1 MQISALKENFN
12 NENRVALTPDTIKL
26 FQRLGLEVLIE
37 DGAGNNSGYPNDLY
51 EANGAKIASRDQCLK
66 ANICLCVKIPNDN
79 DLQQL
84 NENTVLIG
92 ILNPYEN
99 KKYFNTL
106 NEKKIISCCMELIP
120 RISRAQSM
128 DVLSSQAN
136 LAGYRSVIDAAEQF
150 GKAFPMMMTAAGR
163 VNPAKV
169 MVLGVGVA
177 GLQAIATAK
186 RLGAVVSATDVRSA
200 TKEQVESLGGKFIMV
215 EDEESSNAETEGGY
229 AKEMS
234 EEYKQKQAKLIA
246 ETIAKQDIVICTALI
261 PGKKAPVL
269 ISQEMVESMAS
280 GSVVVD
286 LAVEA
291 GGNCPLSKEGEVVD
305 HGGVKIVGYANVP
318 GRVAKDASALYAK
331 NIFNFLSLI
340 INKDD
345 KKINFNYEYP
355 KPGEIHADQKKYIQ
369 KYFNEFENSKPKDVW
384 YLEYLGVDPN
394 NHSQGIGT
402 QLLQKSLEEIDAL
415 HEAAYLESSNPRNMS
430 LYERH
435 GFEVVKKFQFGD
447 GPPIHT
453 MLREAR

>member
-1 MQISALKENFN
+1 MQISALKESSND
-12 NENRVALTPDTIKL
+12 ENRVALTPDSIKL
-26 FQRLGLEVLIE
+26 FQKLGLEVLIE
-37 DGAGNNSGYPNDLY
+37 DGAGIDSGYPNKLY
-51 EANGAKIASRDQCLK
+51 EENGAKIVKRNECLK
-66 ANICLCVKIPNDN
+66 ANICLCVQMPNN
-79 DLQQL
+79 DLNNL
-84 NENTVLIG
+84 NENAILIG

-106 NEKKIISCCMELIP
+106 NNKKIISCCMELIP

-215 EDEESSNAETEGGY
+215 EDEESTNAETEGGY

-234 EEYKQKQAKLIA
+234 DEYKKKQAKLIA
-246 ETIAKQDIVICTALI
+246 DTVAKQDIVICTALI
-261 PGKKAPVL
+261 PGKTAPIL

-291 GGNCPLSKEGEVVD
+291 GGNCPLSKLGEIVD
-305 HGGVKIVGYANVP
+305 HNGVKVIGYANVP
-318 GRVAKDASALYAK
+318 GRVPKDASALYAK

-340 INKDD
+340 INKED
-345 KKINFNYEYP
+345 KKINLNWEDEIVNAVILTNEGKLRLDQFN
-355 KPGEIHADQKKYIQ
+355 
-369 KYFNEFENSKPKDVW
+369 
-384 YLEYLGVDPN
+384 
-394 NHSQGIGT
+394 
-402 QLLQKSLEEIDAL
+402 
-415 HEAAYLESSNPRNMS
+415 
-430 LYERH
+430 
-435 GFEVVKKFQFGD
+435 
-447 GPPIHT
+447 
-453 MLREAR
+453 

>member
-12 NENRVALTPDTIKL
+12 NENRVAITPDTIKL

-37 DGAGNNSGYPNDLY
+37 DGAGINSGYPNELY
-51 EANGAKIASRDQCLK
+51 KENGAKIVKRDKCLK
-66 ANICLCVKIPNDN
+66 ASICLCVKIPNKEDIN
-79 DLQQL
+79 QL

-99 KKYFNTL
+99 KDYFNAL
-106 NEKKIISCCMELIP
+106 NNNKIISCCMELIP

-234 EEYKQKQAKLIA
+234 DEYKKKQSKLIA

-261 PGKKAPVL
+261 PGKTAPVL

-291 GGNCPLSKEGEVVD
+291 GGNCPISKIGQVID
-305 HGGVKIVGYANVP
+305 HKGVKVIGYANVP
-318 GRVAKDASALYAK
+318 GRVAKDASALYSK

-340 INKDD
+340 INKEDN
-345 KKINFNYEYP
+345 KIILNWEDEIVNSVVLTNEGKLRLEQFN
-355 KPGEIHADQKKYIQ
+355 
-369 KYFNEFENSKPKDVW
+369 
-384 YLEYLGVDPN
+384 
-394 NHSQGIGT
+394 
-402 QLLQKSLEEIDAL
+402 
-415 HEAAYLESSNPRNMS
+415 
-430 LYERH
+430 
-435 GFEVVKKFQFGD
+435 
-447 GPPIHT
+447 
-453 MLREAR
+453 

>member
-1 MQISALKENFN
+1 MQIAALKENHI
-12 NENRVALTPDTIKL
+12 NENRVSLTPDSVKI
-26 FQRLGLEVLIE
+26 FQRLNLEVFLE
-37 DGAGNNSGYPNDLY
+37 DGAGVTSGYPNELY
-51 EANGAKIASRDQCLK
+51 LENGARIVSRKDCLN
-66 ANICLCVKIPNDN
+66 ADICLCVRIPEEN
-79 DLQQL
+79 DLNNL
-84 NENTVLIG
+84 KNESVLIG

-106 NEKKIISCCMELIP
+106 NNKKIISCCMELIP

-163 VNPAKV
+163 INPAKV

-215 EDEESSNAETEGGY
+215 EEEENSDAETAGGY

-234 EEYKQKQAKLIA
+234 EDYKKKQAILIA

-261 PGKKAPVL
+261 PGKIAPTL
-269 ISQEMVESMAS
+269 ISQEMVESMAT

-291 GGNCPLSKEGEVVD
+291 GGNCPLSKLGQVVD
-305 HGGVKIVGYANVP
+305 HKGVKILGYANVP

-340 INKDD
+340 VNKENSE
-345 KKINFNYEYP
+345 INFNWED
-355 KPGEIHADQKKYIQ
+355 EIVNAVVLT
-369 KYFNEFENSKPKDVW
+369 KDGTLR
-384 YLEYLGVDPN
+384 LE
-394 NHSQGIGT
+394 
-402 QLLQKSLEEIDAL
+402 
-415 HEAAYLESSNPRNMS
+415 
-430 LYERH
+430 
-435 GFEVVKKFQFGD
+435 QF
-447 GPPIHT
+447 I
-453 MLREAR
+453 

>member
-1 MQISALKENFN
+1 
-12 NENRVALTPDTIKL
+12 
-26 FQRLGLEVLIE
+26 
-37 DGAGNNSGYPNDLY
+37 
-51 EANGAKIASRDQCLK
+51 
-66 ANICLCVKIPNDN
+66 
-79 DLQQL
+79 
-84 NENTVLIG
+84 
-92 ILNPYEN
+92 
-99 KKYFNTL
+99 
-106 NEKKIISCCMELIP
+106 
-120 RISRAQSM
+120 M

-345 KKINFNYEYP
+345 KKINFNWED
-355 KPGEIHADQKKYIQ
+355 EIVNAVTLTHEGKLRLEQ
-369 KYFNEFENSKPKDVW
+369 FN
-384 YLEYLGVDPN
+384 
-394 NHSQGIGT
+394 
-402 QLLQKSLEEIDAL
+402 
-415 HEAAYLESSNPRNMS
+415 
-430 LYERH
+430 
-435 GFEVVKKFQFGD
+435 
-447 GPPIHT
+447 
-453 MLREAR
+453 

>member
-1 MQISALKENFN
+1 MQISALKENSN
-12 NENRVALTPDTIKL
+12 NENRVALTPDAIKL

-37 DGAGNNSGYPNDLY
+37 DVAGNNSGYPNELY
-51 EANGAKIASRDQCLK
+51 KENGAKIVSRNECLK
-66 ANICLCVKIPNDN
+66 ADICLCVKMPNEE
-79 DLQQL
+79 DLNQL

-106 NEKKIISCCMELIP
+106 NNKTIISCSMELLHGL
-120 RISRAQSM
+120 SRAHGM
-128 DVLSSQAN
+128 ADVSAQAN

-215 EDEESSNAETEGGY
+215 EDEESTNAETEGGY

-234 EEYKQKQAKLIA
+234 EEYKKKQAKLIA
-246 ETIAKQDIVICTALI
+246 ETIAKQDIVIGTALI
-261 PGKKAPVL
+261 PGKTAPVL

-291 GGNCPLSKEGEVVD
+291 GGNCPLSKIGQVID
-305 HGGVKIVGYANVP
+305 HKGVKVIGYANVP

-340 INKDD
+340 KNKDD
-345 KKINFNYEYP
+345 KKINLNLEDEIVNAVLLTHEGKLRLEQFN
-355 KPGEIHADQKKYIQ
+355 
-369 KYFNEFENSKPKDVW
+369 
-384 YLEYLGVDPN
+384 
-394 NHSQGIGT
+394 
-402 QLLQKSLEEIDAL
+402 
-415 HEAAYLESSNPRNMS
+415 
-430 LYERH
+430 
-435 GFEVVKKFQFGD
+435 
-447 GPPIHT
+447 
-453 MLREAR
+453 

>member
-51 EANGAKIASRDQCLK
+51 EANGAKIVSRDQCLK

-215 EDEESSNAETEGGY
+215 EDEESTNAETEGGY

-345 KKINFNYEYP
+345 KKLNFNWED
-355 KPGEIHADQKKYIQ
+355 EIVNAVTLTHEGKLRLEQ
-369 KYFNEFENSKPKDVW
+369 FN
-384 YLEYLGVDPN
+384 
-394 NHSQGIGT
+394 
-402 QLLQKSLEEIDAL
+402 
-415 HEAAYLESSNPRNMS
+415 
-430 LYERH
+430 
-435 GFEVVKKFQFGD
+435 
-447 GPPIHT
+447 
-453 MLREAR
+453 

>member
-1 MQISALKENFN
+1 MQIAALKENHI
-12 NENRVALTPDTIKL
+12 NENRVSLTPDSVKI
-26 FQRLGLEVLIE
+26 FQRLNLEVLLE
-37 DGAGNNSGYPNDLY
+37 DGAGVTSGYPNELY
-51 EANGAKIASRDQCLK
+51 LENGARIVSRKDCLN
-66 ANICLCVKIPNDN
+66 ADICLCVRIPEED
-79 DLQQL
+79 DLNNL
-84 NENTVLIG
+84 KNESVLIG

-106 NEKKIISCCMELIP
+106 NNKKIISCCMELIP

-215 EDEESSNAETEGGY
+215 EEEENSDVETAGGY

-234 EEYKQKQAKLIA
+234 EDYKKKQAILIA

-261 PGKKAPVL
+261 PGKIAPTL
-269 ISQEMVESMAS
+269 ISQEMVESMAT

-291 GGNCPLSKEGEVVD
+291 GGNCPLSKLGQVVD
-305 HGGVKIVGYANVP
+305 HKGVKILGYANVP

-340 INKDD
+340 VNKENSE
-345 KKINFNYEYP
+345 INFNWED
-355 KPGEIHADQKKYIQ
+355 EIVNAVVLTQDGALR
-369 KYFNEFENSKPKDVW
+369 
-384 YLEYLGVDPN
+384 LE
-394 NHSQGIGT
+394 
-402 QLLQKSLEEIDAL
+402 
-415 HEAAYLESSNPRNMS
+415 
-430 LYERH
+430 
-435 GFEVVKKFQFGD
+435 QFK
-447 GPPIHT
+447 
-453 MLREAR
+453 

>member
-1 MQISALKENFN
+1 MQIAALKENHI
-12 NENRVALTPDTIKL
+12 NENRVSLTPDSVKI
-26 FQRLGLEVLIE
+26 FQRLNLEVLLE
-37 DGAGNNSGYPNDLY
+37 DGAGVTSGYPNELY
-51 EANGAKIASRDQCLK
+51 LENGARIVSRKDCLN
-66 ANICLCVKIPNDN
+66 ADICLCVRIPEEN
-79 DLQQL
+79 DLNNL
-84 NENTVLIG
+84 KNESVLIG

-106 NEKKIISCCMELIP
+106 NNKKIISCCMELIP

-186 RLGAVVSATDVRSA
+186 RLGAVVSATDVRST

-215 EDEESSNAETEGGY
+215 EEEESSDGETAGGY

-234 EEYKQKQAKLIA
+234 EDYKKKQAKLIA

-261 PGKKAPVL
+261 PGKIAPTL
-269 ISQEMVESMAS
+269 ISQEMVESMPT

-291 GGNCPLSKEGEVVD
+291 GGNCPLSKLGQVVD
-305 HGGVKIVGYANVP
+305 HKGVKILGYANVP

-340 INKDD
+340 VNKENSE
-345 KKINFNYEYP
+345 INFNWED
-355 KPGEIHADQKKYIQ
+355 EIVNAVVLTQDGTLR
-369 KYFNEFENSKPKDVW
+369 
-384 YLEYLGVDPN
+384 LE
-394 NHSQGIGT
+394 
-402 QLLQKSLEEIDAL
+402 
-415 HEAAYLESSNPRNMS
+415 
-430 LYERH
+430 
-435 GFEVVKKFQFGD
+435 QF
-447 GPPIHT
+447 I
-453 MLREAR
+453 